1 MDMHTPPSVLG
12 RRGELSAGMFAAAL
26 VWTVVFHGAIVGL
39 VVWGTATKE
48 EALQEQIAPKMLEFE
63 DVQLLA
69 LGKPKVAKA
78 LPTISNPAPK
88 AKKAEP
94 VALNKAKAPSTTKS
108 PPKVA
113 PTDNSIPDKPV
124 PKDAT
129 EVPEAPDDA
138 LLSAIE
144 GLNDPNRPTNDEA
157 PEGDAAGVAGGTL
170 SDAALASLMN
180 TYQAK
185 LMIAFRNKRTVP
197 TTLSAEEVKAFD
209 KKAQI
214 YIRLSKGG
222 NIVSY
227 RWVKRS
233 GNDQYDDSI
242 ETAVKKFM
250 VKFGSNALPLPESEE
265 VKQEVLKK
273 GLRLTGG

>member
-1 MDMHTPPSVLG
+1 
-12 RRGELSAGMFAAAL
+12 
-26 VWTVVFHGAIVGL
+26 
-39 VVWGTATKE
+39 
-48 EALQEQIAPKMLEFE
+48 
-63 DVQLLA
+63 
-69 LGKPKVAKA
+69 
-78 LPTISNPAPK
+78 
-88 AKKAEP
+88 
-94 VALNKAKAPSTTKS
+94 
-108 PPKVA
+108 
-113 PTDNSIPDKPV
+113 
-124 PKDAT
+124 
-129 EVPEAPDDA
+129 
-138 LLSAIE
+138 
-144 GLNDPNRPTNDEA
+144 
-157 PEGDAAGVAGGTL
+157 
-170 SDAALASLMN
+170 MN

-185 LMIAFRNKRTVP
+185 LMLAFRNKRTVP

-250 VKFGSNALPLPESEE
+250 VKFGSNTLPLPESEE

>member
-1 MDMHTPPSVLG
+1 MDTHTPPSILG
-12 RRGELSAGMFAAAL
+12 RRGELSTGMFAAAFA
-26 VWTVVFHGAIVGL
+26 WTLLFHGVIIGL
-39 VVWGTATKE
+39 VIWGTATKE
-48 EALQEQIAPKMLEFE
+48 EALEEQIEPKMLEFE
-63 DVQLLA
+63 DVELLA
-69 LGKPKVAKA
+69 LGKPKPPKA

-88 AKKAEP
+88 VKKAQP
-94 VALNKAKAPSTTKS
+94 VALKKTDAVPTSKP
-108 PPKVA
+108 PPKVT
-113 PTDNSIPDKPV
+113 PTDDEPPKPADV
-124 PKDAT
+124 DAK
-129 EVPEAPDDA
+129 EVPDAPDDD
-138 LLSAIE
+138 LLNAIE

-157 PEGDAAGVAGGTL
+157 PEGDAKGVAGGSL

-185 LMIAFRNKRTVP
+185 LMLAFRSKRTVP
-197 TTLSAEEVKAFD
+197 TTLSAEQVKAFD

-214 YIRLSKGG
+214 YIRLSQSG

-227 RWVKRS
+227 KWVRRS

-250 VKFGSNALPLPESEE
+250 VKFGANTLPLPDSEE